1 MPFVR
6 IDLRTGRSEAELR
19 NISRN
24 IHRAM
29 IETIDV
35 PEDDY
40 FQVITQHG
48 ENEFFYDPNYLNMN
62 RTADMI
68 YIQITM
74 KGRTLAKKRALYA
87 RIAERLHAAAGIRTQ
102 DVMIIVTET
111 DVENWS
117 FGNGIAQLAPHGE
130 IGATMEKE
138 WMR

>member
-6 IDLRTGRSEAELR
+6 IDLRAGKSGAELR
-19 NISRN
+19 NMSRN

-48 ENEFFYDPNYLNMN
+48 ENEFFYDPNYLNIN
-62 RTADMI
+62 RTEDMI

-87 RIAERLHAAAGIRTQ
+87 RIAERLHAALGIRKQ

-111 DVENWS
+111 GTWNWS
-117 FGNGIAQLAPHGE
+117 FGNGIAQLAPQE
-130 IGATMEKE
+130 EVGATTEKE
-138 WMR
+138 

>member
-6 IDLRTGRSEAELR
+6 IDLRAGKSGAELR
-19 NISRN
+19 NMSRN

-48 ENEFFYDPNYLNMN
+48 ENEFFYDPNYLNIK
-62 RTADMI
+62 RTEDMI

-87 RIAERLHAAAGIRTQ
+87 RIAERLHAAVGIRKQ

-117 FGNGIAQLAPHGE
+117 FGNGIAQLAPQE
-130 IGATMEKE
+130 EVGATTEKE
-138 WMR
+138 